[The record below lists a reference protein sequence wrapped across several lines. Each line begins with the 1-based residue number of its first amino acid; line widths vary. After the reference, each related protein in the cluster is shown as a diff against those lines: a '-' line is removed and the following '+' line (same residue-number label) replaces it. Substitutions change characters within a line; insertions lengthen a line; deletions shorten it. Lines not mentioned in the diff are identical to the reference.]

1 MSNFVARGRTSARTQ
16 SESGTNQ
23 RANSSIEEDQ
33 INTTNISVPS
43 NNSSTSTE
51 APYRVIDQS
60 DWTQVT
66 TC

>member
-16 SESGTNQ
+16 SESGASQ

-33 INTTNISVPS
+33 TNTSVPS

>member
-16 SESGTNQ
+16 SESGAHQ
-23 RANSSIEEDQ
+23 RDNSSIEEDQ
-33 INTTNISVPS
+33 PNTTNTSAQS
-43 NNSSTSTE
+43 NNSNTSTQ